1 MTTKTKEM
9 PQKISKDVFKK
20 TILEDYRL
28 AVEVRES
35 GSQGR
40 RDVLSGKGSFGIFG
54 DGKEL
59 PQIILSKVF
68 RNGDFRVR
76 IL

>member
-1 MTTKTKEM
+1 M
-9 PQKISKDVFKK
+9 SKDDFKA
-20 TILEDYRL
+20 TILSDYRL
-28 AVEVRES
+28 AAEVRES

-59 PQIILSKVF
+59 AQIALAKVLGMVIF
-68 RNGDFRVR
+68 ERV
-76 IL
+76 ITEIKL